1 MVRPRAGIANP
12 RARLLDFGPNVAA
25 RCPETDRL
33 HVIHLTKHIEGD
45 HMTIRFAPLATLAIA
60 SAMVCAA
67 MPASAQRKSA
77 QDIRKQQT
85 AQIPVCAK
93 PLGAISVLEPED
105 ATNWWTGQ
113 QLPAP
118 SKLIKVFVSKS
129 RCFTLVDRGAGM
141 DAAMRER
148 ALASDGQLRNRSN
161 IGKGQI
167 KAADY
172 VLVPDLVSQNSDS
185 SGNAIGGLLGGLIG
199 GNAGALVG
207 GLNFKKKTAD
217 VVLTVTDVRSSEQV
231 AMAEGNAQKTDI
243 GWGVGGGLFTGGG
256 LGGAGVGGYANT
268 EIGQVITLAYL
279 QAYTDL
285 VGQLGGLPDNASAAN
300 ASQAM
305 EVTKPARLLANA
317 KGTGKAVRELDPGS
331 LLYPTGNRDGAMIE
345 VEDELGNTGWI
356 SSNFVELAK

>member
-1 MVRPRAGIANP
+1 MDAGIASIDDTQRQGLNMSAFV
-12 RARLLDFGPNVAA
+12 RRSMVVSALLVG
-25 RCPETDRL
+25 
-33 HVIHLTKHIEGD
+33 
-45 HMTIRFAPLATLAIA
+45 ATLA
-60 SAMVCAA
+60 SS
-67 MPASAQRKSA
+67 PALAQRKSA
-77 QDIRKQQT
+77 QDQRKEQM
-85 AQIPVCAK
+85 AQIPTCAR
-93 PLGAISVLEPED
+93 PLGSISVLEPED

-141 DAAMRER
+141 NAAMRER
-148 ALASDGQLRNRSN
+148 ELAAGGELRQRSN
-161 IGKGQI
+161 LGKGQI

-172 VLVPDLVSQNSDS
+172 VLVPDLIGANSNAG
-185 SGNAIGGLLGGLIG
+185 GNAVGGLIGGLIG
-199 GNAGALVG
+199 GNVGALVG

-231 AMAEGNAQKTDI
+231 AMAEGSAKKTDI

-268 EIGQVITLAYL
+268 ELGQVITLAYL

-285 VGQLGGLPDNASAAN
+285 IGQLGGLPDDASAAN

-305 EVTKPARLLANA
+305 RVTKPARLLGNA
-317 KGTGKAVRELDPGS
+317 KGSGKAVRELDPGA

-345 VEDELGNTGWI
+345 VEDELGNRGWI
-356 SSNFVELAK
+356 SSNFIELAK